1 MTEIPATRASLLVRL
16 RDRQDHDAWREF
28 VRLYAPLVY
37 RFARRKGLQD
47 ADAADLTQDVL
58 RSVSTSVG
66 MFDPK
71 VGLFRS
77 WLFTLAH
84 RRWYDFVQRSQR
96 QTPSGHDQ
104 ATIQFVADE
113 LPAPDEEESWNKEYE
128 RQLYTLAAEH
138 VRPKVSEATWQAF
151 QQTAVEGKSGQEVAA
166 GLGISVAAVYLAK
179 SRVMV
184 KLKAEVARL
193 KAE

>member
-1 MTEIPATRASLLVRL
+1 MADVPATRTSLLVRL

-47 ADAADLTQDVL
+47 ADAADLTQEVL
-58 RSVSTSVG
+58 RSVLSSVG
-66 MFDPK
+66 TFDPQ

-84 RRWYDFVQRSQR
+84 RRCYDLVQRSQR
-96 QTPSGHDQ
+96 QTPSSNDQ
-104 ATIQFVADE
+104 ATVQFVIDE
-113 LPAPDEEESWNKEYE
+113 LPAPAEEESWLKEHE
-128 RQLYTLAAEH
+128 RQVYTLAAES
-138 VRPKVSEATWQAF
+138 VRPKFSETTWQAF
-151 QQTAVEGKSGQEVAA
+151 QQTAVDGKSGQEVAA
-166 GLGISVAAVYLAK
+166 ALGISSAAVYLAK

-193 KAE
+193 KSD